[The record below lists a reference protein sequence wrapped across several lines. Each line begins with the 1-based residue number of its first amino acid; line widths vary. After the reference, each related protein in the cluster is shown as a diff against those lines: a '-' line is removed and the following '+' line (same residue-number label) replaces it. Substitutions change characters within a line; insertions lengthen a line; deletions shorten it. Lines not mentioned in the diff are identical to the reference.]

1 MVTPALLLFV
11 SGASALIFQVL
22 WIKQLSLVVGVEI
35 YAITVAISAFFA
47 GLALGGIVLGP
58 LADRAIRPLRFYAA
72 VEGGVAVLAVLAT
85 VGLPRAASVFARF
98 EDASPFIAWG
108 MVFALVGLPSFLM
121 GGTLPAIVRFVA
133 AGSTRVGQ
141 AGGRLYA
148 ANTAGG
154 IVGALLPPFSLI
166 PALGMQGTAL
176 FAAALNLSAAGTAL
190 ALDAFGGPAA
200 PAKAAQAPMRYSP
213 GARIALTLYTVA
225 GGVALGYE
233 AVWSQIL
240 VQFTSTRAFA
250 FSVVLAVYLFGIA
263 LGAAIFARWGNRA
276 RDPWLAFGLL
286 IAAAALVA
294 LAEIAL
300 LGHWLAY
307 AQTFAEAKIYDL
319 TASAFAG
326 MCARFAVAGLS
337 VVFLPTLFLGAA
349 FPAALRLIVDP
360 DHVGGGVGLVAGL
373 NTAAGIAGTLL
384 TGFVLIPAF
393 GLVHAL
399 ALLAFMGSAVG
410 LCAVLYGKTN
420 TPVWRWAVPVV
431 ALATLL
437 VAVNTP
443 ADRLV
448 HLFPGVRSGK
458 LVFYQEGAG
467 GTVAVVEHQGFR
479 RLFIQGVSNSGDA
492 MPSLRYMRLQA
503 LLPLIIHAADP
514 KSALVVGYGTGITAG
529 ALTQFPG
536 LGKPV
541 VAELLPAVVAAAP
554 KFQGTFGNGA
564 GLDIRLR
571 DGRREL
577 QASAERYDLITLEPP
592 PPSATGVVNLY
603 SSDFY
608 RLAGARLNDKGI
620 VAQWLPLATQNA
632 DDTKSLVKSFINVF
646 PYAYLWTTEV
656 HEMLLVGSFQP
667 MPLDMTRIAARFSQP
682 QTAAALSEV
691 GIASPAALLATFVT
705 DRDGLA
711 HFAFE
716 APPVTDDQPRIEYG
730 AWVRPGELGPV
741 LGDLAQYRIDPPL
754 VGAEPQF
761 QIAFQRER
769 DLLDIFYNAA
779 LSAYSGDRD
788 SWERDAR
795 LIAQNAPDN
804 AYYRWFLGSGR
815 Q

>member
-1 MVTPALLLFV
+1 MLAPALLLFA

-47 GLALGGIVLGP
+47 GLALGGVVLGP
-58 LADRAIRPLRFYAA
+58 WADRVARPLRFYAA

-85 VGLPRAASVFARF
+85 LALPRAAPLFARL
-98 EDASPFIAWG
+98 EDTSPVTAWG
-108 MVFALVGLPSFLM
+108 MIFALVGLPSFLM
-121 GGTLPAIVRFVA
+121 GGTLPAIVRFIA
-133 AGSTRVGQ
+133 TGSDRVGQ

-154 IVGALLPPFSLI
+154 IVGALFPPFSLI

-176 FAAALNLSAAGTAL
+176 FAAALNLTAAGAAL
-190 ALDAFGGPAA
+190 ALDASGAATPART
-200 PAKAAQAPMRYSP
+200 AQSPMRYSP
-213 GARIALTLYTVA
+213 DARVALVLYTVA

-250 FSVVLAVYLFGIA
+250 FSVMLAVYLLGIA
-263 LGAAIFARWGNRA
+263 LGAAMFACRGHRV
-276 RDPWLAFGLL
+276 RDPWLAFGLM

-319 TASAFAG
+319 TGSVFAG
-326 MCARFAVAGLS
+326 MCARFAVAGIS
-337 VVFLPTLFLGAA
+337 VVFPPTLLLGAA

-360 DHVGGGVGLVAGL
+360 GHVGGGVGLVAGL
-373 NTAAGIAGTLL
+373 NTAGGILGTLV

-393 GLVHAL
+393 GLVHTL
-399 ALLAFMGSAVG
+399 ALLALTGSAAG
-410 LCAVLYGKTN
+410 LAAVLYGRTN
-420 TPVWRWAVPVV
+420 TPLWRWAVPAA

-437 VAVNTP
+437 VAVSTP

-448 HLFPGVRSGK
+448 HLFPGARSGK
-458 LVFYQEGAG
+458 LVFYQESAG
-467 GTVAVVEHQGFR
+467 GTVAVAEHSGFR
-479 RLFIQGVSNSGDA
+479 RLYIQGVSNSGDA

-503 LLPLIIHAADP
+503 LLPLIIHAGEP
-514 KSALVVGYGTGITAG
+514 KSALVIGYGTGITAG
-529 ALTQFPG
+529 ALTRFPG
-536 LGKPV
+536 LNRPV
-541 VAELLPAVVAAAP
+541 VAELLPAVIAAAQ
-554 KFQGTFGNGA
+554 KFQGTYGNGA
-564 GLDIRLR
+564 GLDIHLR

-592 PPSATGVVNLY
+592 PPSAAGVVNLY

-608 RLAGARLNDKGI
+608 RLAGLRLHDKGI
-620 VAQWLPLATQNA
+620 IAQWLPLATQNA
-632 DDTKSLVKSFINVF
+632 DDTKSLVKSFIDVF
-646 PYAYLWTTEV
+646 PYASLWTTEV

-667 MPLDMTRIAARFSQP
+667 IPLDLERITARIRQP
-682 QTAAALSEV
+682 QTAAALAEV
-691 GIASPAALLATFVT
+691 GIASPEALMATWVT

-711 HFAFE
+711 HFAFG

-730 AWVRPGELGPV
+730 PWVEPGAFGPV
-741 LGDLAQYRIDPPL
+741 LGELAQYRSDPPF
-754 VGAEPQF
+754 VGAGPQF
-761 QIAFQRER
+761 QIAFKKER

-788 SWERDAR
+788 SWEQDAR
-795 LIAQNAPDN
+795 LIAENAPDN
-804 AYYRWFLGSGR
+804 AYYRWFLGYG
-815 Q
+815 QQ